1 MTSKEIEEYVA
12 EIKSKRTLTAAEEK
26 DLKKQRRLVKN
37 REYASQS
44 RSRKKQFVDEL
55 EKQLEAARAET
66 EEVKKQNKALMD
78 ENKLL
83 KRQLGCI
90 AETIKKSQLNAG
102 KEIAASSSGAT
113 PTPLSASSGSIATS
127 VFDKLKIGHGR
138 SVAAASKGFSACV
151 LAIFFMV
158 FTFAAF
164 WDNEANFAKHDVPT
178 FRGSRTLF
186 AEDLSYFESEG
197 VWEAASALL
206 RQSWEAS
213 ADYLPSWDSAYSLF
227 ISSYPIFFSPSSSSS
242 SSSSATPLPITKPI
256 VPTCTEHAHPVLPP
270 TNNNETKRCAKRG
283 SAS

>member
-1 MTSKEIEEYVA
+1 
-12 EIKSKRTLTAAEEK
+12 
-26 DLKKQRRLVKN
+26 LVKN

-44 RSRKKQFVDEL
+44 RSRKKNFVDEL
-55 EKQLEAARAET
+55 EKQLEAARAEI
-66 EEVKKQNKALMD
+66 EEVKKHNKTLQD

-102 KEIAASSSGAT
+102 KDAAALASSGPSSS
-113 PTPLSASSGSIATS
+113 PLSASSGSVATS
-127 VFDKLKIGHGR
+127 VFDKLKIGAGR
-138 SVAAASKGFSACV
+138 SSAAATRGFSACV

-164 WDNEANFAKHDVPT
+164 WDNESNFSKQESIVFHP
-178 FRGSRTLF
+178 RTLLMD
-186 AEDLSYFESEG
+186 DLPYLENEG

-227 ISSYPIFFSPSSSSS
+227 ISSYPIFFSPSASSS

-256 VPTCTEHAHPVLPP
+256 VPCTEHLHPSLPP
-270 TNNNETKRCAKRG
+270 TNNETKRCTTRG